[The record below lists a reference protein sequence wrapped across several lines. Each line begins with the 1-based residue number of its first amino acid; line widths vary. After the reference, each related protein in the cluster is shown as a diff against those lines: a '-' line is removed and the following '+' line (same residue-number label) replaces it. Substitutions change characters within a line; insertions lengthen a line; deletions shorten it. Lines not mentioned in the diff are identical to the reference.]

1 MHLKKK
7 NWDVANIAS
16 QIRELS
22 NQCSSPYNDGF
33 TSFELKKDLYQI
45 KDLVEQALNR
55 SPNFGELEQE
65 WLTNQEQ
72 KRIIKILKS

>member
-7 NWDVANIAS
+7 SWSVEDVANQLRALS
-16 QIRELS
+16 RE
-22 NQCSSPYNDGF
+22 CSSPYNDGF
-33 TSFELKKDLYQI
+33 TAFELKKDLYQI
-45 KDLVEQALNR
+45 KELIDHALIS

-65 WLTNQEQ
+65 WLTSQEQ

>member
-7 NWDVANIAS
+7 AWSIDDVANQLRALS
-16 QIRELS
+16 RE
-22 NQCSSPYNDGF
+22 CSSSYNDGY
-33 TSFELKKDLYQI
+33 TAFELKKDLYQI
-45 KDLVEQALNR
+45 KELVDHALSS

-65 WLTNQEQ
+65 WLTEQEQ

>member
-22 NQCSSPYNDGF
+22 NQCSSPHNDGF

>member
-7 NWDVANIAS
+7 SWSIEDVANQLRALS
-16 QIRELS
+16 REC
-22 NQCSSPYNDGF
+22 NSSYNDGF
-33 TSFELKKDLYQI
+33 TAFELKKDLYQI
-45 KDLVEQALNR
+45 KELVDQALSN